1 MASPPPVPPKDTP
14 RKGSVDGE
22 WHGPPSSSKRK
33 RAAYDETIYDL
44 RNGRLE
50 PAEPD
55 PDAHTPKR
63 TRSNEQRTDG
73 SSAEEAGTGQ
83 RSLRRKKK
91 VNNLSHL
98 SLRQA
103 AQQQKLSP
111 SKNSKFQEGSL
122 TDKPSVKPPSAFTR
136 IMREDSGNFPQV
148 DELMEDYDR
157 DLPMDSVES
166 AVDQEKVLMPQR
178 VEHIAAQG
186 PGRKE
191 EHKSGGV
198 FKFGKKMAAS
208 FHPVNLWNKLWNET
222 KEELTK
228 QNMEEADFKR
238 RQKEEAEAAYAQ
250 MKASGMLPGK
260 RVGPVHDPRLSM
272 TTPTPRDSGV
282 VMPDHEY
289 SYQPSGGSQFLAPP
303 DNDFTAGASPDEM
316 PDVGPKARSGTL
328 RGRFSFRRPSMADLK
343 SGIKRVR
350 SDLNMNHAATSND
363 IAGRDSESS
372 MSPTKPEPGHP
383 GSSILKKSASRYD
396 IKKQN
401 RLSKRVSDLESKLR
415 VAREELNE
423 ALVEASPMPKL
434 GNRYERFTPV
444 STLKSSRPT
453 FIPGRLPTLPS
464 ERFLDPANLGFD
476 DVDEKSPA
484 KLTGDG
490 ASEIRRDMEEYMNGM
505 DEDDD
510 DEVPVKKTPK
520 TPSVYKTRA
529 NGMFNLTNENIEALP
544 QRVKEDSDRIN
555 EGALAS
561 VLKASTSNDLEDDW
575 DYLGPDF
582 AKSASPNDKGGQTLG
597 DDEGDEASI
606 DVKLKKAENKKAR
619 AKPKSKKRKSGANE
633 DDGIYKPGKDT
644 DEDEDDEWDQP
655 TPRKKRKS
663 AGNSGQH
670 GSPQVKKGADN
681 VTKKTAK
688 GKKKETAEAA
698 PAVVIEDHSAIRQ
711 EADAGAAEPVDEQDS
726 VRRSLDSQ
734 AETLEPLY
742 EEEEAEST
750 TTVALKGEP
759 QKPTATATPARHGR
773 RGSRSVPDSE
783 EKVLR
788 RSAEGKRVISP
799 PPPADGSKVTQV
811 VHEQVTAVPGKD
823 GVPALPNQGKMSKK
837 QAREDFEWPEDVF

>member
-1 MASPPPVPPKDTP
+1 
-14 RKGSVDGE
+14 
-22 WHGPPSSSKRK
+22 
-33 RAAYDETIYDL
+33 
-44 RNGRLE
+44 
-50 PAEPD
+50 
-55 PDAHTPKR
+55 
-63 TRSNEQRTDG
+63 
-73 SSAEEAGTGQ
+73 
-83 RSLRRKKK
+83 
-91 VNNLSHL
+91 
-98 SLRQA
+98 
-103 AQQQKLSP
+103 
-111 SKNSKFQEGSL
+111 
-122 TDKPSVKPPSAFTR
+122 
-136 IMREDSGNFPQV
+136 
-148 DELMEDYDR
+148 
-157 DLPMDSVES
+157 
-166 AVDQEKVLMPQR
+166 
-178 VEHIAAQG
+178 
-186 PGRKE
+186 
-191 EHKSGGV
+191 
-198 FKFGKKMAAS
+198 
-208 FHPVNLWNKLWNET
+208 
-222 KEELTK
+222 
-228 QNMEEADFKR
+228 
-238 RQKEEAEAAYAQ
+238 
-250 MKASGMLPGK
+250 
-260 RVGPVHDPRLSM
+260 
-272 TTPTPRDSGV
+272 
-282 VMPDHEY
+282 
-289 SYQPSGGSQFLAPP
+289 
-303 DNDFTAGASPDEM
+303 
-316 PDVGPKARSGTL
+316 
-328 RGRFSFRRPSMADLK
+328 
-343 SGIKRVR
+343 
-350 SDLNMNHAATSND
+350 
-363 IAGRDSESS
+363 
-372 MSPTKPEPGHP
+372 
-383 GSSILKKSASRYD
+383 LKKSASRYD

-444 STLKSSRPT
+444 STMKSSRPT

-476 DVDEKSPA
+476 DIDEKSPA

-505 DEDDD
+505 DDD
-510 DEVPVKKTPK
+510 DEVPMEKTQT

-529 NGMFNLTNENIEALP
+529 NGIFNLTNENIEALP
-544 QRVKEDSDRIN
+544 QRVKEHSDMIN

-575 DYLGPDF
+575 DDLGPDV
-582 AKSASPNDKGGQTLG
+582 AKPASPEDKGEQTLG
-597 DDEGDEASI
+597 NDEGDEASI
-606 DVKLKKAENKKAR
+606 DVKLKKADDKKAR

-670 GSPQVKKGADN
+670 GSPQAKKGADN

-711 EADAGAAEPVDEQDS
+711 EEDAGAAELVGGQDS

-759 QKPTATATPARHGR
+759 KKPTATATPARHGR
-773 RGSRSVPDSE
+773 RGSRGAPDSE

-788 RSAEGKRVISP
+788 RTAEGKRVISP
-799 PPPADGSKVTQV
+799 PPPADGSKVTEV
-811 VHEQVTAVPGKD
+811 VHEHVTAVPGKN
-823 GVPALPNQGKMSKK
+823 GVPALPNQGKKSKK

>member
-73 SSAEEAGTGQ
+73 SSAEEAATGQ

-157 DLPMDSVES
+157 DLPMDTVES
-166 AVDQEKVLMPQR
+166 AVDQEKVMMPQK
-178 VEHIAAQG
+178 VEHIAAHHSD
-186 PGRKE
+186 RRE
-191 EHKSGGV
+191 EHNSGGL
-198 FKFGKKMAAS
+198 FRFGKKMAAS

-228 QNMEEADFKR
+228 QNMEEAERKR

-250 MKASGMLPGK
+250 LKASGMLPGK

-282 VMPDHEY
+282 VMPDNEH

-303 DNDFTAGASPDEM
+303 DNDFAAGASPNEM
-316 PDVGPKARSGTL
+316 ADFGPKVKGGTL
-328 RGRFSFRRPSMADLK
+328 RGRFSFKRPSMADLK

-350 SDLNMNHAATSND
+350 SDLNMNHAAASND

-383 GSSILKKSASRYD
+383 GSSVLKKSASRYD

-444 STLKSSRPT
+444 STMKSSRPT

-464 ERFLDPANLGFD
+464 ERFLDPANFGFD
-476 DVDEKSPA
+476 DIEEKSPA

-505 DEDDD
+505 DDE
-510 DEVPVKKTPK
+510 DEVPVKKTQS
-520 TPSVYKTRA
+520 TPNTNAPRA

-544 QRVKEDSDRIN
+544 QRVKEHSDRIN
-555 EGALAS
+555 EYGLTS
-561 VLKASTSNDLEDDW
+561 ELKASISNDLEDDW
-575 DYLGPDF
+575 DDLDP
-582 AKSASPNDKGGQTLG
+582 AVARTANPEHKGGRTLG
-597 DDEGDEASI
+597 DEERDGDSI
-606 DVKLKKAENKKAR
+606 DVKLKKTETKKAR

-633 DDGIYKPGKDT
+633 DDDIYKPGKDT

-670 GSPQVKKGADN
+670 SSPQVKKGADN
-681 VTKKTAK
+681 VTKKTTK
-688 GKKKETAEAA
+688 GKKKETTEAA
-698 PAVVIEDHSAIRQ
+698 PAVVIEDHSTTQQ
-711 EADAGAAEPVDEQDS
+711 EADAGAVEPADGQDS
-726 VRRSLDSQ
+726 GRRSLDSQ

-742 EEEEAEST
+742 EEEELEST

-759 QKPTATATPARHGR
+759 KKPTATATPARHAR
-773 RGSRSVPDSE
+773 RGSQGAPDSE
-783 EKVLR
+783 EKVMR
-788 RSAEGKRVISP
+788 RSVEGKRVISP
-799 PPPADGSKVTQV
+799 PPPADGSKVAEV
-811 VHEQVTAVPGKD
+811 VREQVTAVPGKD
-823 GVPALPNQGKMSKK
+823 GVPALPNQGKKSKK
-837 QAREDFEWPEDVF
+837 QVREDFEWPEDVF

>member
-14 RKGSVDGE
+14 RKGSMDGE

-166 AVDQEKVLMPQR
+166 AVDQEKVMMPQR
-178 VEHIAAQG
+178 VEHIAAHH
-186 PGRKE
+186 PDRRE
-191 EHKSGGV
+191 EHNNSGL

-228 QNMEEADFKR
+228 QNMEEAERKR
-238 RQKEEAEAAYAQ
+238 RQKEEVEAAYAE
-250 MKASGMLPGK
+250 MKASGMFTGK

-303 DNDFTAGASPDEM
+303 ENDIAVGVSPDEM
-316 PDVGPKARSGTL
+316 PDVGPKVKGGTL
-328 RGRFSFRRPSMADLK
+328 RGRFNFKRPSMADLK

-350 SDLNMNHAATSND
+350 SDLNMNHAAASND
-363 IAGRDSESS
+363 VAGRDSESS

-453 FIPGRLPTLPS
+453 FTPGRLPTLPS
-464 ERFLDPANLGFD
+464 ERFLDPASLRFE

-484 KLTGDG
+484 KITGDG

-505 DEDDD
+505 DDD
-510 DEVPVKKTPK
+510 DEVPVKKTQT
-520 TPSVYKTRA
+520 TPSVYATRA

-544 QRVKEDSDRIN
+544 QKVKEHSDRIN
-555 EGALAS
+555 ERALIS
-561 VLKASTSNDLEDDW
+561 ELKAPISNDPEADW
-575 DYLGPDF
+575 DDLAPDV
-582 AKSASPNDKGGQTLG
+582 AKVATSEDRGGQTLG

-606 DVKLKKAENKKAR
+606 EVKLKKAETKKAR
-619 AKPKSKKRKSGANE
+619 AKPRPKKRKSGANE
-633 DDGIYKPGKDT
+633 DDGIYKPGKDI

-688 GKKKETAEAA
+688 GNKKDTSEAA
-698 PAVVIEDHSAIRQ
+698 PAVVIEDHSSNPK
-711 EADAGAAEPVDEQDS
+711 EADAGAAEPVDRQDS

-742 EEEEAEST
+742 EEEEVEST

-759 QKPTATATPARHGR
+759 KKPTATATPARHGR
-773 RGSRSVPDSE
+773 RGSRGAPDSE
-783 EKVLR
+783 EKILR
-788 RSAEGKRVISP
+788 RTAESKRVISP
-799 PPPADGSKVTQV
+799 PPPADGSKVTEV
-811 VHEQVTAVPGKD
+811 VQVTAVPGKD
-823 GVPALPNQGKMSKK
+823 GVPALPNQGKKSKK
-837 QAREDFEWPEDVF
+837 QVREDFEWPEDVF

>member
-14 RKGSVDGE
+14 HKGSMDGE

-33 RAAYDETIYDL
+33 RATYDETIYDL

-73 SSAEEAGTGQ
+73 SSAEEAAAGQ

-136 IMREDSGNFPQV
+136 IMREDSGSFPQV

-178 VEHIAAQG
+178 VEHIAAHHPDRRG
-186 PGRKE
+186 
-191 EHKSGGV
+191 EHNSGGL

-228 QNMEEADFKR
+228 QNMEEAELKR

-260 RVGPVHDPRLSM
+260 RVGPVLDPRLSM

-282 VMPDHEY
+282 AMPDNEH
-289 SYQPSGGSQFLAPP
+289 SYQPSGGSQFLSLP
-303 DNDFTAGASPDEM
+303 DIDFAAGASPNEM
-316 PDVGPKARSGTL
+316 ADVGQKVKGGTL
-328 RGRFSFRRPSMADLK
+328 RGRFNFKRPSMADLK

-363 IAGRDSESS
+363 VAGRDSESS

-383 GSSILKKSASRYD
+383 GSSMLKKSASRYD

-434 GNRYERFTPV
+434 GNRYERFTP
-444 STLKSSRPT
+444 
-453 FIPGRLPTLPS
+453 
-464 ERFLDPANLGFD
+464 
-476 DVDEKSPA
+476 
-484 KLTGDG
+484 
-490 ASEIRRDMEEYMNGM
+490 
-505 DEDDD
+505 
-510 DEVPVKKTPK
+510 
-520 TPSVYKTRA
+520 
-529 NGMFNLTNENIEALP
+529 
-544 QRVKEDSDRIN
+544 
-555 EGALAS
+555 
-561 VLKASTSNDLEDDW
+561 
-575 DYLGPDF
+575 
-582 AKSASPNDKGGQTLG
+582 
-597 DDEGDEASI
+597 
-606 DVKLKKAENKKAR
+606 
-619 AKPKSKKRKSGANE
+619 
-633 DDGIYKPGKDT
+633 
-644 DEDEDDEWDQP
+644 
-655 TPRKKRKS
+655 
-663 AGNSGQH
+663 
-670 GSPQVKKGADN
+670 
-681 VTKKTAK
+681 
-688 GKKKETAEAA
+688 
-698 PAVVIEDHSAIRQ
+698 
-711 EADAGAAEPVDEQDS
+711 
-726 VRRSLDSQ
+726 
-734 AETLEPLY
+734 
-742 EEEEAEST
+742 
-750 TTVALKGEP
+750 
-759 QKPTATATPARHGR
+759 
-773 RGSRSVPDSE
+773 
-783 EKVLR
+783 
-788 RSAEGKRVISP
+788 
-799 PPPADGSKVTQV
+799 
-811 VHEQVTAVPGKD
+811 
-823 GVPALPNQGKMSKK
+823 
-837 QAREDFEWPEDVF
+837 